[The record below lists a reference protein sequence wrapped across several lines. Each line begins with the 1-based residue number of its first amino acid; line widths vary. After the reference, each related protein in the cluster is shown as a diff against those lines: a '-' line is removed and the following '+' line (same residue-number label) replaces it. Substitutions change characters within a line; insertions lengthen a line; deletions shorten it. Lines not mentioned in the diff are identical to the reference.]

1 MPKNEYIMQMQN
13 EFFRSKYDD
22 IPLLKCG
29 SLTTTASLSA
39 AHSSLAPTA
48 KTTANLW
55 HQNVTKSCK

>member
-13 EFFRSKYDD
+13 EFLRSKYDD

-48 KTTANLW
+48 KTTANL
-55 HQNVTKSCK
+55 